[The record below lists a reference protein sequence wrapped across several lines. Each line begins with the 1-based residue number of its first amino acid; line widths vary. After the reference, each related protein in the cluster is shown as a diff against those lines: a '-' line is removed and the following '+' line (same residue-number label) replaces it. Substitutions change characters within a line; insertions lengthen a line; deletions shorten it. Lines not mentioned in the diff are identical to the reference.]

1 MDPVPLLETLGI
13 SKRFGSVQALEDVS
27 VAVRH
32 REIVG
37 LVGDNGAGKS
47 TLIKIISGALPPD
60 AGTIMLEGRQV
71 SIATPLDARG
81 HGIETV
87 YQDLALAPALDAAA
101 NLFLGREVV
110 RPGGVASLLQWLDK
124 REMRDRGRRMLES
137 LHIRLSSV
145 STPVETLSGGQ
156 RQAVAVARALSW
168 GTRLVIM
175 DEPTAALGVAETAKV
190 LELTLRIKASGLSVI
205 FISHNLPNVF
215 RVVDRIVVLRLG
227 RKVGDLSRTDATMED
242 VVRLMTGAEGGP
254 SSRAPVP

>member
-1 MDPVPLLETLGI
+1 
-13 SKRFGSVQALEDVS
+13 

-60 AGTIMLEGRQV
+60 AGTIMLEGRRV
-71 SIATPLDARG
+71 SIATPVDARG

-110 RPGGVASLLQWLDK
+110 RPGGVASLLHWLDK

-137 LHIRLSSV
+137 LQIRLPSV

-168 GTRLVIM
+168 GTKLVIM

-190 LELTLRIKASGLSVI
+190 LELILQIKASGLSVI

-242 VVRLMTGAEGGP
+242 VVRLMTGAEFGGP
-254 SSRAPVP
+254 SSRAPAP